1 MNFLRYF
8 QWFAA
13 FILLSCSGGGNKAGT
28 DSASNQQVEKAEKTE
43 QTTPISSDKDYIADK
58 TSKNATDY
66 LGIYIQC
73 TPEQLADSSKPV
85 LASLLAAA
93 NKANAVVTGPLT
105 YIYDAKV
112 EAGKSSR
119 IMVSLPVVMK
129 KQVISGYVV
138 RKLPQTLYYRYQSTG
153 GFGQSAEQHTQ
164 FMQLLETQ
172 KYTWNYPVLEILT
185 ETRNAEMTVVA
196 KSTLLYPQK

>member
-8 QWFAA
+8 PLFAV
-13 FILLSCSGGGNKAGT
+13 FVLMSCSGGGTKADK
-28 DSASNQQVEKAEKTE
+28 DSASTQAAVKAEAVE
-43 QTTPISSDKDYIADK
+43 QTTPIGSDKEYIADK

-93 NKANAVVTGPLT
+93 TKANAVVTGPLT

-129 KQVISGYVV
+129 KQVISGYVL
-138 RKLPQTLYYRYQSTG
+138 RKLPQTSYYRYQSTG
-153 GFGQSAEQHTQ
+153 GFGQSAKQHTQ
-164 FMQLLETQ
+164 FMQLLDEQ
-172 KYTWNYPVLEILT
+172 KYTWNYPVLEILS